1 MSKKTALVT
10 GGARGIGA
18 AICRELVNAGYRVY
32 VNCRRVSEET
42 ELLISQLNKTGEAE
56 TLLFNVTDK
65 ESLERAAGDL
75 QGKKIDL
82 LVNNA
87 GILKDNLIYSIE
99 EEDWRNI
106 LKTNFFGASA
116 VYEAFKNNLDA
127 ADSPVV
133 VNMGSISGVK
143 PRPGQGAYAVSKAM
157 IIEWTKQMALE
168 NGDKTAFYCISPG
181 PVATDMIKQAPWYNQ
196 PKAFDRIPLK
206 RFAEPEEIGE
216 LVAALAETPR
226 FMKNGSNIVLDGGF
240 TCTAKE

>member
-1 MSKKTALVT
+1 MNKKTALVT
-10 GGARGIGA
+10 GGTRGIGA
-18 AICRELVNAGYRVY
+18 AICRELVNNGYRVY
-32 VNCRRVSEET
+32 INYRT
-42 ELLISQLNKTGEAE
+42 ATGEGDEFISSLNESGEA
-56 TLLFNVTDK
+56 LGIQFSVTDPD
-65 ESLERAAGDL
+65 SLIRAAGEL
-75 QGKKIDL
+75 QGEPIDL

-99 EEDWRNI
+99 DDDWQNI
-106 LKTNFFGASA
+106 LKTNFFGAAA
-116 VYEAFKNNLDA
+116 VYEIFKENLKLA
-127 ADSPVV
+127 ESPVV

-157 IIEWTKQMALE
+157 IIEWTKQMAAKK
-168 NGDKTAFYCISPG
+168 GSKAAFYCISPG

-206 RFAEPEEIGE
+206 RFAEPEEIGG